1 MTALYARAMQATGG
15 PSIFEG
21 LPEGER
27 DQMLERLERR
37 KFAPGEV
44 MIAAGDRSHCL
55 LVVAHGLAEV
65 FVADRHGV
73 EHLVGGADTGT
84 VLGEMALLRNEP
96 AACTVRAA
104 TDLEAFVIEPDEFE
118 RIATLFPIVYRN
130 LGTMLADKLAGADR
144 MAAGDL
150 PGVLVHLRDHGGPP
164 LAAWALACSI
174 AWHTREDV
182 VLVARDRERYR
193 ELEQFGATAGRVELR
208 LEEPGDEDSLGD
220 APEALF
226 ERRAT
231 VLVLEPP
238 GRSKLPAATT
248 VDLIAAG
255 AKRRDDGVL
264 TLRAW
269 STEAEGNPLNTGVHD
284 LPPLAAEDTG
294 MLREGRLTS
303 STPAGKAAGRLAR
316 RLTKLT
322 VGIALGS
329 GSMRG
334 YAHFGVL
341 KGLEEAGIEIDYA
354 AGTSVGSAAA
364 ALHAMGKTPEEG
376 AAILDEFAERMFR
389 LTLPGRGLL
398 SNTGIRNHLRKVAGD
413 RQIQDLQVPLA
424 VVAADVERHAE
435 VVIRRGLIWQAVLAS
450 ISIPGI
456 YAAQRIG
463 EFTLVDGGVVNPVP
477 VTVAAQMGADVV
489 LAVRL
494 VTPRDALGHL
504 AEALPA
510 KGRPP
515 SAVAVIMSSIDM
527 MASYLPHETPGVQT
541 VAIIPQFDGV
551 PAGKLRNFGDGRRY
565 YETGL
570 KAVEAAMPRLAAT
583 LPSLRP

>member
-1 MTALYARAMQATGG
+1 MQTTGG

-21 LPEGER
+21 LPQDER
-27 DQMLERLERR
+27 DRMLEHLERR
-37 KFAPGEV
+37 KFEAGEV
-44 MIAAGDRSHCL
+44 MIEAGDRSHVL
-55 LVVAHGLAEV
+55 FVIEHGLADV
-65 FVADRHGV
+65 FVTDGHGV
-73 EHLVGGADTGT
+73 EHLVGGADMGT

-104 TDLEAFVIEPDEFE
+104 TEVEAVVIEPEEFE
-118 RIATLFPIVYRN
+118 RIAGLFPLIYRN
-130 LGTMLADKLAGADR
+130 LGVMLANKLAGADKLATGER
-144 MAAGDL
+144 
-150 PGVLVHLRDHGGPP
+150 PGVLVHIRDHGGPP
-164 LAAWALACSI
+164 LAVWALACSI

-193 ELEQFGATAGRVELR
+193 ELEDVVHPDRAPGRVELR

-226 ERRAT
+226 ERHAT
-231 VLVLEPP
+231 VLVFEPP
-238 GRSKLPAATT
+238 GRSNLPAATA
-248 VDLIAAG
+248 VDLIPAG
-255 AKRRDDGVL
+255 TARPDDAVISFS
-264 TLRAW
+264 AW
-269 STEAEGNPLNTGVHD
+269 STSNEGNPLDTGLYD
-284 LPPLAAEDTG
+284 LPPLSEEDKA
-294 MLREGRLTS
+294 MLREGLLTTA
-303 STPAGKAAGRLAR
+303 TPAGRAAGRLAR

-341 KGLEEAGIEIDYA
+341 KGLELAGIEIDYA

-376 AAILDEFAERMFR
+376 AAILDQFAERMFR
-389 LTLPGRGLL
+389 LTVPGRGLL
-398 SNTGIRNHLRKVAGD
+398 SNTGIRSQLRKVAGN
-413 RQIQDLQVPLA
+413 RQIQDLQIPLA
-424 VVAADVERHAE
+424 IVAADVERHAE
-435 VVIRRGLIWQAVLAS
+435 VVIRRGLLWQAVLAS
-450 ISIPGI
+450 ASIPGI
-456 YAAQRIG
+456 YAAQKIG
-463 EFTLVDGGVVNPVP
+463 EYTLVDGGVVNPVP
-477 VTVAAQMGADVV
+477 VSVAAQMGADVV

-494 VTPRDALGHL
+494 ITPRDALGHL

-527 MASYLPHETPGVQT
+527 MASYMPHETPGVQT
-541 VAIIPQFDGV
+541 VAIVPKFEGI

-565 YETGL
+565 YQTGL
-570 KAVEAAMPRLAAT
+570 EAVETAMPRLAAT
-583 LPSLRP
+583 LPWLRP